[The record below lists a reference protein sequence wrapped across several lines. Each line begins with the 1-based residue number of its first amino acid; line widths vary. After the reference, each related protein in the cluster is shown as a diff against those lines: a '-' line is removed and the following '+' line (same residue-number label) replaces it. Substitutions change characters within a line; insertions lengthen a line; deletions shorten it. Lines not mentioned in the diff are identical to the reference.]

1 MTVVEYSA
9 PPWIP
14 AGESG
19 MAAIVFTDVVNSTGI
34 MTASA
39 KQTSATSDQTIT
51 YMQRDKALMRAICQA
66 SGGCVVKST
75 GDGLMLCFQSAKQ
88 AVSCVRDIQVA
99 LQEQARSLPPTERL
113 LHRLGVHSGDVTRTA
128 DDNDIMGPAVNITA
142 RLQGEAP
149 PGGVCISRTVYDSVH
164 NALALPFVDGGLKD
178 LKGVEVQMRVFYLLS
193 PQRIFLSY
201 RTIEPDVTIAQQFHD
216 ALEEQGHYAFMAQ
229 KDLQLGEAWPQRLE
243 QELQLSDYV
252 LVLLSE
258 KSVSSEMVIAELEKA
273 LRFQEIQGSPKLL
286 PIRVQFP
293 LNSDLNYSLRGCLDQ
308 IQQREWRSPQD
319 TPKLIEEVQK
329 IVMSLGNFVPERP
342 RVLTSLP
349 KPSLPTPFADMPV
362 LEIPAGTMDPQ
373 SQFYVPRHCD
383 TIALETIQQQG
394 VTITIKGP
402 RQVGKSSLL
411 SRTNAAAIE
420 AGKRVAFLDFQL
432 FDKSAL
438 GDADRFFYQF
448 CAWLTDVLELEDKL
462 DEYWSP
468 MLGNSQRCTRYMG
481 RHLLKALGM
490 PLVLSMDEVERVFDT
505 EFRSDFFSM
514 LRSWHNSRANMPVW
528 KQFDLVLVT
537 STEPYQLIDNLHQSP
552 FNVGQILDLDDF
564 SLAQVSHLNEQHGNP
579 LTEEK
584 VTELMTLLGGHPF
597 LTRKALYMVASQQI
611 SIAELFAKATDDQGP
626 FGDHLRYHLFRLG
639 TKPEQ
644 KQGLLEVIQ
653 NQVCSDDDIYFRL
666 RGAGLISS
674 REGTKVRTR
683 CELYARYFQN
693 RLQG

>member
-308 IQQREWRSPQD
+308 IQQREW
-319 TPKLIEEVQK
+319 
-329 IVMSLGNFVPERP
+329 
-342 RVLTSLP
+342 
-349 KPSLPTPFADMPV
+349 
-362 LEIPAGTMDPQ
+362 
-373 SQFYVPRHCD
+373 
-383 TIALETIQQQG
+383 
-394 VTITIKGP
+394 
-402 RQVGKSSLL
+402 
-411 SRTNAAAIE
+411 
-420 AGKRVAFLDFQL
+420 
-432 FDKSAL
+432 
-438 GDADRFFYQF
+438 
-448 CAWLTDVLELEDKL
+448 
-462 DEYWSP
+462 
-468 MLGNSQRCTRYMG
+468 
-481 RHLLKALGM
+481 
-490 PLVLSMDEVERVFDT
+490 
-505 EFRSDFFSM
+505 
-514 LRSWHNSRANMPVW
+514 
-528 KQFDLVLVT
+528 
-537 STEPYQLIDNLHQSP
+537 
-552 FNVGQILDLDDF
+552 
-564 SLAQVSHLNEQHGNP
+564 
-579 LTEEK
+579 
-584 VTELMTLLGGHPF
+584 
-597 LTRKALYMVASQQI
+597 
-611 SIAELFAKATDDQGP
+611 
-626 FGDHLRYHLFRLG
+626 
-639 TKPEQ
+639 
-644 KQGLLEVIQ
+644 
-653 NQVCSDDDIYFRL
+653 
-666 RGAGLISS
+666 
-674 REGTKVRTR
+674 
-683 CELYARYFQN
+683 
-693 RLQG
+693 

>member
-1 MTVVEYSA
+1 
-9 PPWIP
+9 
-14 AGESG
+14 

-39 KQTSATSDQTIT
+39 SKTTATSDQTIA
-51 YMQRDKALMRAICQA
+51 YMQRDKRLMKTLCRE
-66 SGGCVVKST
+66 SGGHVVNST

-88 AVSCVRDIQVA
+88 AVSCAREIQLA
-99 LQEQARSLPPTERL
+99 LLEQSRSLPPTERL
-113 LHRLGVHSGDVTRTA
+113 LHRIGVHSGDVTRTA
-128 DDNDIMGPAVNITA
+128 DDNDILGAVVNITA

-178 LKGVEVQMRVFYLLS
+178 LKGVGVQMRVFYLLS

-216 ALEEQGHYAFMAQ
+216 ALEEQGHEAFMAQ

-243 QELQLSDYV
+243 SELQRSDYV

-258 KSVSSEMVIAELEKA
+258 QSVTSEMVVAELEKA
-273 LRFQEIQGSPKLL
+273 LRFQEIQGKPKLL

-293 LNSDLNYSLRGCLDQ
+293 LKSSLNYSLRGCLDQ
-308 IQQREWRSPQD
+308 IQQREWKSPTD
-319 TPKLIEEVQK
+319 TPKLIEEVQE
-329 IVMSLGNFVPERP
+329 IVMKQSNFIPEP
-342 RVLTSLP
+342 PVSSLP
-349 KPSLPTPFADMPV
+349 ISSISPTPVPTIPNPFADMPV

-373 SQFYVPRHCD
+373 SQFYVLRSCD

-411 SRTNAAAIE
+411 SRTNAAAVE

-448 CAWLTDVLELEDKL
+448 CAWLTDVLEIEDKL

-468 MLGNSQRCTRYMG
+468 MLGNSQRCTRYMSK
-481 RHLLKALGM
+481 HLLKALGM

-505 EFRSDFFSM
+505 DFRSDFFSM
-514 LRSWHNSRANMPVW
+514 LRSWHNSRANLPVW

-564 SLAQVSHLNEQHGNP
+564 TLAQVSHLNEQHGSP
-579 LTEEK
+579 LTE
-584 VTELMTLLGGHPF
+584 VQTSQLMTLLAGHPF

-611 SIAELFAKATDDQGP
+611 TVSELFEKSTDDQGP
-626 FGDHLRYHLFRLG
+626 FGDHLRYHLFRLS

-674 REGTKVRTR
+674 REGTKVKTR
-683 CELYARYFQN
+683 CELYAQYFQS